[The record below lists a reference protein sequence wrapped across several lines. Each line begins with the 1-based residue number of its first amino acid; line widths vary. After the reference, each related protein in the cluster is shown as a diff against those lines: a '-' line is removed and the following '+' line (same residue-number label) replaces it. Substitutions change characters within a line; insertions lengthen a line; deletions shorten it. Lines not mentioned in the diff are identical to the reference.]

1 MAPKKEPIH
10 KFGLARIKVAIWENQ
25 SKTGKTWFNVE
36 IVRAYWAGD
45 AWQDSSKFSR
55 DDLPLVAKAADHVF
69 AWIWEQEHS
78 ASASVQVDE

>member
-45 AWQDSSKFSR
+45 KWKGSNKFGR
-55 DDLPLVAKAADHVF
+55 DDLPIVAKVADMAY
-69 AWIWEQEHS
+69 AWIWEHEHS
-78 ASASVQVDE
+78 KSDSVQVDE